1 MITLNYTHPT
11 ENVSRISGTWSI
23 NGAGNCG
30 EFNYIVIYTEGVMD
44 LEATESS
51 IKNTIQQ
58 QLDFKLEIT
67 ED

>member
-11 ENVSRISGTWSI
+11 ENVSHISGTWQHSEFDY
-23 NGAGNCG
+23 G
-30 EFNYIVIYTEGVMD
+30 EFKQKVIYVEGVMD

-51 IKNTIQQ
+51 IKNTIQH
-58 QLDFKLEIT
+58 QLDFKSEIT